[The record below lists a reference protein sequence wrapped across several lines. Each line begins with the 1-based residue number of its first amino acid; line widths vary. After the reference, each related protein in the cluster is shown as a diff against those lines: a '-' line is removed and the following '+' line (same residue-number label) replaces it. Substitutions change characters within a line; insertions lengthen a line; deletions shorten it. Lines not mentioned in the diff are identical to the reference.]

1 MQTIHIDFQDEDT
14 KIKIQNEKP
23 LAIDMRDGVSIAAP
37 MYHRDLQGL
46 DFESSGHTGFASEK
60 QISILLPKDISILP
74 KNDLQ
79 NRDSKIYLYDS
90 SKQNKETQISVSE
103 FLDSKIKTV
112 DSVPNN
118 LQQSDYIFLEIKK

>member
-1 MQTIHIDFQDEDT
+1 MQTVHIDFQDEDT

-46 DFESSGHTGFASEK
+46 DFESSGHTGFASEQ

-74 KNDLQ
+74 QNNLQ
-79 NRDSKIYLYDS
+79 NRNAKIYLYDPS
-90 SKQNKETQISVSE
+90 QSNKETQVSVGD
-103 FLDSKIKTV
+103 LLNTKIRTV
-112 DSVPNN
+112 SSVPNN
-118 LQQSDYIFLEIKK
+118 LQNGDYIFLERR